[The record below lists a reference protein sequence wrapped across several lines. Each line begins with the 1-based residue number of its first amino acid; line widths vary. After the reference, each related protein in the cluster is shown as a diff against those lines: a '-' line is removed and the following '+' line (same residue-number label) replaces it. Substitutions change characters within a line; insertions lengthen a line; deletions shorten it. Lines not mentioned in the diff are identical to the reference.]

1 MLRLINVSKTFNIN
15 TCNETKALI
24 DINLEVKDSDFITIV
39 GGNGAGKSTL
49 LNSIAGVFGLTEGNI
64 ILSKK
69 NITDMPEYKRANF
82 IGRVFQDPLMGT
94 SPEMTI
100 EENLSMALNKN
111 SKLSLRWAVNKQ
123 KRKIIKE
130 HLSEINLGLE
140 DRLNTKVKL
149 LSGGQRQALTLL
161 MATIIE
167 PEILLL
173 DEHTAALD
181 PATAI
186 KIKDLTEKIIS
197 NHNITTLMI
206 THDMKDALRF
216 GNRMLMMN
224 RGEIILDVN
233 GSTKKNMTI
242 DHLLE
247 IFQKKHKQGF
257 YNDRSILSLA

>member
-1 MLRLINVSKTFNIN
+1 MLKLINVSKTFNQN
-15 TCNETKALI
+15 TVNETKALKGI
-24 DINLEVKDSDFITIV
+24 DLKVQNNDFITIV

-49 LNSIAGVFGLTEGNI
+49 LNSIAGVFGLSKGKI
-64 ILSKK
+64 ILSS
-69 NITDMPEYKRANF
+69 NDITDMPEYKRAKF

-94 SPEMTI
+94 SPDMTI
-100 EENLSMALNKN
+100 EENLSLALNKN
-111 SKLSLRWAVNKQ
+111 SKLTLKWALNNK
-123 KRKIIKE
+123 KRKIIKQN
-130 HLSEINLGLE
+130 LSEIDLGLE
-140 DRLNTKVKL
+140 NRLDTKVKL

-167 PEILLL
+167 PELLLL

-186 KIKDLTEKIIS
+186 KIKDLTQQIIS

-206 THDMKDALRF
+206 THDMKDALKF

-224 RGEIILDVN
+224 HGDIIIDIN
-233 GSTKKNMTI
+233 GKTKEKMTI
-242 DHLLE
+242 DHLLK
-247 IFQKKHKQGF
+247 IFQKKNKQGF